1 MSTSVVVNTYT
12 HSVTYVAD
20 NIQRTLKNILVLS
33 GLDPGKLTSD
43 WESTNRALRTWIDS
57 KHLETIVLEISNASG
72 TSLIGRWD
80 IEIAYGWEG
89 GDGSS
94 FWVDTDQ
101 IKTAVRKA
109 GVHPASCEYRLICVN
124 KPGRPAVSGWGSTTL
139 LSTAGFTRQSL
150 GGTVEHSGLGASTS
164 YYRRS
169 Q

>member
-20 NIQRTLKNILVLS
+20 NIQRTLKNILMLS

-43 WESTNRALRTWIDS
+43 WESTNLALRTWIES
-57 KHLETIVLEISNASG
+57 KHLETVVLEISDASRG
-72 TSLIGRWD
+72 SLIGRWD
-80 IEIAYGWEG
+80 IEISYGWEG

-101 IKTAVRKA
+101 IKTAIRKA
-109 GVHPASCEYRLICVN
+109 GVLPSSCEYRLVCLN
-124 KPGRPAVSGWGSTTL
+124 KSGRPNVSGWTSTTL
-139 LSTAGFTRQSL
+139 LSTVGFTRQSL
-150 GGTVEHSGLGASTS
+150 GGTVEHSGLGASAS